1 MAGTKSYNRTKLIG
15 ILASYIPYKDT
26 LYSRQTGMDMQ
37 ITQENSG
44 IAIAYTVDAIKTV
57 VETEFNRIKRLQSI
71 VSPNTEEPVTEVEE
85 NDITNQ
91 TTN

>member
-1 MAGTKSYNRTKLIG
+1 
-15 ILASYIPYKDT
+15 
-26 LYSRQTGMDMQ
+26 MDMQ